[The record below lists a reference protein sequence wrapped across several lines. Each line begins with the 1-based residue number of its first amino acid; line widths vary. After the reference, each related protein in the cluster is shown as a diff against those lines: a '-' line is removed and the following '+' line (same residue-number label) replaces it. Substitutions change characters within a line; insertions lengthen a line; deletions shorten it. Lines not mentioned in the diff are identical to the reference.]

1 MASVSWFGCWVAA
14 SALIVRKEIPHA
26 DAIVVLAGSATYL
39 ERVRLAA
46 RLLEEGRG
54 SSIILTNDGLL
65 SGWSAAEQRNLFFFE
80 RSIEELRRL
89 GIPARLVTTIPGL
102 VNNTY
107 EEAVAVREY
116 AKANGLRS
124 ILVVTAPYQAR
135 RALWVFQR
143 TFESSGIT
151 IGLDSPP
158 PGEQSP
164 HPTTWWMRTLG
175 WKLVPGEYIKL
186 IYYRLNYR
194 Y

>member
-1 MASVSWFGCWVAA
+1 VAA
-14 SALIVRKEIPHA
+14 KALIVKKEITHA
-26 DAIVVLAGSATYL
+26 DAIVVLSGSATYN

-54 SSIILTNDGLL
+54 SAIVLTNDGLL
-65 SGWSAAEQRNLFFFE
+65 SGWSAADERNLFFFE

-89 GIPARLVTTIPGL
+89 GVPTRQITTIPGR
-102 VNNTY
+102 VNNTH

-143 TFESSGIT
+143 TFDGSGIT
-151 IGLDSPP
+151 IGLDSPA

-164 HPTTWWMRTLG
+164 HPTTWWTRTLG
-175 WKLVPGEYIKL
+175 WKLVPGEYIKI
-186 IYYRLNYR
+186 IYYRWNYSDTS
-194 Y
+194 YAAVLL

>member
-1 MASVSWFGCWVAA
+1 MSWFGCWVAA
-14 SALIVRKEIPHA
+14 NALIVKKEIPHA
-26 DAIVVLAGSATYL
+26 DAIVVLSGSATYI

-46 RLLEEGRG
+46 RLLEEGRA
-54 SSIILTNDGLL
+54 STIILTNDGLL
-65 SGWSAAEQRNLFFFE
+65 SGWSAADERNLFFFE
-80 RSIEELRRL
+80 RSVAELRRL
-89 GIPARLVTTIPGL
+89 GVPASLITTIPRL

-107 EEAVAVREY
+107 EEAVVVREY
-116 AKANGLRS
+116 AEANSLRS
-124 ILVVTAPYQAR
+124 LLVVTAPYQAR
-135 RALWVFQR
+135 RALWVFQQ

-186 IYYRLNYR
+186 IYYRWNYSG
-194 Y
+194 